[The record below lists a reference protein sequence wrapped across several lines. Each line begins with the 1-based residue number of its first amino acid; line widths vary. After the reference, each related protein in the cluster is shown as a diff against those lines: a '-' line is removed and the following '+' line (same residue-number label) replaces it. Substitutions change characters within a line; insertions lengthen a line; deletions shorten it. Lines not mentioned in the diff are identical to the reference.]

1 MKKYILLLIICLV
14 CVSGCINPFDTNTTQ
29 NVTPNVT
36 TIIPVITTAPPV
48 VTQPPP
54 VVTVPVVIPT
64 TNTTGNST
72 ANVTVNVTI
81 TPVEYQNTS
90 NLTVTFINV
99 EQGDS
104 EWIESPT
111 GKTMLID
118 AGESAHV
125 SKVISVID
133 PVKTID
139 IVVTTH
145 PHADHIGGMQTIL
158 TKYTIGKIFD
168 SGQPYSSN
176 TYENMLTTIDKKNI
190 SYTTVKNGDIIKF
203 DPLVKVEV
211 LNPQPKFFD
220 EINDNSVVVSMTYK
234 NVSFLFAGDTQLN
247 AETMYAKWIKNVT
260 VLKVAHH
267 GSLTSTGA
275 YLISK
280 THPKV
285 SIISVGKDNPYG
297 HPDSATIRRLVNDGS
312 KVYRTD
318 INGTIS
324 VTTNGEN
331 YSVITTK

>member
-14 CVSGCINPFDTNTTQ
+14 CVSGCVNPFSTNTTQ
-29 NVTPNVT
+29 NVTP
-36 TIIPVITTAPPV
+36 VITTPIATTAPLPV
-48 VTQPPP
+48 VTQPP
-54 VVTVPVVIPT
+54 VVITPIVTSTPIVNIT
-64 TNTTGNST
+64 TNVTTNVT
-72 ANVTVNVTI
+72 ANVTV
-81 TPVEYQNTS
+81 TPAEYQNAS
-90 NLTVTFINV
+90 NLTVTFINI

-118 AGESAHV
+118 AGEADHV
-125 SKVISVID
+125 TKVISVID
-133 PVKTID
+133 PAKTID

-158 TKYTIGKIFD
+158 TKYTIGEIFD

-176 TYENMLTTIDKKNI
+176 TYENMLTTIEKKNI
-190 SYTTVKNGDIIKF
+190 SYTTVKNGDKITF

-220 EINDNSVVVSMTYK
+220 EINDNSVVVLMTYK

-247 AETMYAKWIKNVT
+247 AETMYAKYLKNVT

-285 SIISVGKDNPYG
+285 SVISVGRDNPYG
-297 HPDSATIRRLVNDGS
+297 HPDAATIRRLVNDGS

-318 INGTIS
+318 TNGTIS
-324 VTTNGEN
+324 ITTNGEN

>member
-14 CVSGCINPFDTNTTQ
+14 CVSGCVNPFSTNTTQ
-29 NVTPNVT
+29 NVTKTVT
-36 TIIPVITTAPPV
+36 PVITTPLPV
-48 VTQPPP
+48 VTQPP
-54 VVTVPVVIPT
+54 VIVTPPVVIVTPTVTSNIT
-64 TNTTGNST
+64 TNITT
-72 ANVTVNVTI
+72 NVTAHV
-81 TPVEYQNTS
+81 TPVEYQNAS
-90 NLTVTFINV
+90 NLTVTFIDV
-99 EQGDS
+99 KQGDS

-118 AGESAHV
+118 AGESAYV
-125 SKVISVID
+125 SRVVSTID
-133 PVKTID
+133 PSKTID
-139 IVVTTH
+139 VIVTTH

-168 SGQPYSSN
+168 SGQPYSSA
-176 TYENMLTTIDKKNI
+176 TYESMLTTIEKQNI
-190 SYTTVKNGDIIKF
+190 SYTMVKNGDTIKF

-220 EINDNSVVVSMTYK
+220 EINDNSVVLLMTYK

-247 AETMYAKWIKNVT
+247 AETMYAKYLKNVT

-267 GSLTSTGA
+267 GSLSSTGA

-280 THPKV
+280 THPSV
-285 SIISVGKDNPYG
+285 SIISVGTDNPYG
-297 HPDSATIRRLVNDGS
+297 HPDSSTIKRLITDGS

-318 INGTIS
+318 MNGTIS
-324 VTTNGEN
+324 ITTNGEN

>member
-14 CVSGCINPFDTNTTQ
+14 CVSGCVNPFNTNTTQ
-29 NVTPNVT
+29 NVTPTVT
-36 TIIPVITTAPPV
+36 IVPAITTTPPV
-48 VTQPPP
+48 VIQPPP
-54 VVTVPVVIPT
+54 VVTAPVVVTPT
-64 TNTTGNST
+64 VNVTNIT
-72 ANVTVNVTI
+72 ANVTVNVT
-81 TPVEYQNTS
+81 PSEYQNAS

-118 AGESAHV
+118 AGESSQVA
-125 SKVISVID
+125 KVISVID
-133 PVKTID
+133 PAKTID

-158 TKYTIGKIFD
+158 TKYTIGEVFD

-190 SYTTVKNGDIIKF
+190 SYATVKNGDSIKF

-220 EINDNSVVVSMTYK
+220 EINDNSVVISMIYK
-234 NVSFLFAGDTQLN
+234 NVSFLFAGDAQLN
-247 AETMYAKWIKNVT
+247 AETMYAKGIKNVT

-280 THPKV
+280 THPKI

-324 VTTNGEN
+324 ITTNGEN

>member
-14 CVSGCINPFDTNTTQ
+14 CVSGCVNPFGANTTE
-29 NVTPNVT
+29 NVTK
-36 TIIPVITTAPPV
+36 PVITTIVPTIVPTTI
-48 VTQPPP
+48 VTQPPVIVTTIP
-54 VVTVPVVIPT
+54 VVTIDQNI
-64 TNTTGNST
+64 TNVT
-72 ANVTVNVTI
+72 ANITNVTNV
-81 TPVEYQNTS
+81 TYVEYKNVS

-111 GKTMLID
+111 GKTVLID

-125 SKVISVID
+125 SKVVSVID
-133 PVKTID
+133 PVKNID
-139 IVVTTH
+139 IVIATH

-158 TKYTIGKIFD
+158 TKYTIGKFFE

-176 TYENMLTTIDKKNI
+176 TYENMLNTIDKKNI
-190 SYTTVKNGDIIKF
+190 SYTTVKAGDIITIE
-203 DPLVKVEV
+203 PLVKMEV

-220 EINDNSVVVSMTYK
+220 EINDNSVVLKMTYK
-234 NVSFLFAGDTQLN
+234 NISFLFAGDSQLN
-247 AETMYAKWIKNVT
+247 AETMYAKNLKNIT

-297 HPDSATIRRLVNDGS
+297 HPDSFTIKRLVTDGS
-312 KVYRTD
+312 KIYRTD
-318 INGTIS
+318 LNGTIS
-324 VTTNGEN
+324 ITTNGEN